1 MAKWLLVVGYVGTIF
16 MANWFIGNVGTQFDP
31 GGPHVIQV
39 WPGIY
44 APSGVLWV
52 GVALVLRDMVQFFL
66 GRRVS
71 VGAMLVGALLSY
83 FVAPSLAFASAAAFL
98 LSESADLLVY
108 TPMIRRG
115 RVVAA
120 VFASS
125 TVGLVVD
132 SVVFLTLA
140 FGSLEFIEGQIIGKL
155 WMTAFAAAVIWALR
169 RRYPQALLAPVVAQ

>member
-1 MAKWLLVVGYVGTIF
+1 MKWLLVVFYVGSIF
-16 MANWFIGNVGTQFDP
+16 MANWFVQNVGTQFSPD
-31 GGPHVIQV
+31 GPHTIPV

-71 VGAMLVGALLSY
+71 VAAMLLGATLSY
-83 FVAPSLAFASAAAFL
+83 VVAPSLALASATAFL

-108 TPMIRRG
+108 TPMVRRG
-115 RVVAA
+115 LVVPA

-132 SVVFLTLA
+132 SIVFLTLA
-140 FGSLEFIEGQIIGKL
+140 FGSLEFIEGQIIGKF
-155 WMTAFAAAVIWALR
+155 WMTLFASAAIWALR
-169 RRYPQALLAPVVAQ
+169 RRYPQALMAPAVAQ